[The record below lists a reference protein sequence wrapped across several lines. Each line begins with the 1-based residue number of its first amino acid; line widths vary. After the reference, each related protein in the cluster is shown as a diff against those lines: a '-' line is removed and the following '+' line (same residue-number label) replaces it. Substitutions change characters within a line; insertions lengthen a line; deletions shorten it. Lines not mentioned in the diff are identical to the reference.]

1 MFAACMSPG
10 PSKSDLNCI
19 DRSFY
24 IDFFLPISSYFEFL
38 GLGLC
43 YISLFSASATAILD
57 QITVYCWYGAT
68 RISKKIDKSDE
79 N

>member
-10 PSKSDLNCI
+10 PSESDLNCI
-19 DRSFY
+19 DRSFC
-24 IDFFLPISSYFEFL
+24 IGFFLPISSYFEFL
-38 GLGLC
+38 GLG